1 MRQLTE
7 DYIQNQCFIY
17 FHNRYRNAGI
27 FVSIP
32 NDESNPVQSRRKTLT
47 GRHKGAADVVIV
59 LNGGKVV
66 WVEFKLP
73 TGRQSDA
80 QKEFEKRIT
89 ELGHVYYVCRS
100 IENFTEICNAEIPAT
115 P

>member
-1 MRQLTE
+1 MRKLTE

-17 FHNRYRNAGI
+17 FHNRYRNVGL

-32 NDESNPVQSRRKTLT
+32 NDESNPVQSRRKSLT
-47 GRHKGAADVVIV
+47 GRYKGAADVVIV
-59 LNGGKVV
+59 LNGGRVL

-73 TGRQSDA
+73 TGRQSDS
-80 QKEFEKRIT
+80 QKDFEKRIT
-89 ELGHVYYVCRS
+89 EFGHKYYVCRS
-100 IENFTEICNAEIPAT
+100 IEAFKDICNEELPT